1 MQNSRTLGLTA
12 ALLLTGNRA
21 VGVVANASGHPKRI
35 HLTLSATERS
45 GGALGFEISPTVGDV
60 EVGNWNGRVP

>member
-45 GGALGFEISPTVGDV
+45 GAALGFEDLAD
-60 EVGNWNGRVP
+60 GR